1 MKGQFV
7 ARAAVGAGAA
17 TIAALLVRRTLLRLG
32 STPAEH
38 AGPHP
43 GDDLVPD
50 AHVVATR
57 GVTIAVP
64 RARVW
69 PWICQIGQDRGGFYS
84 YDAIENLMGFDIHS
98 VDHIVPEWQHVRV
111 GDEVGLEP
119 GVRLRVARVEPG
131 RHLVLSGRVP
141 MGRVTIPARFS
152 WAFVLL
158 DGPGGTT
165 RLLSRARYA
174 HERWW
179 SPLCVEPSE
188 MISSVMTGGMLRGI
202 RRRAE
207 GSAASEP
214 DSGGAAR
221 GSGEQARSRPVRTTR
236 DKVSANGAAQPATGG
251 QQEEGQQV

>member
-1 MKGQFV
+1 MKGRSTTRV
-7 ARAAVGAGAA
+7 AVGAGSAVAA
-17 TIAALLVRRTLLRLG
+17 AMLLRRRYLRLG
-32 STPAEH
+32 STPVEH

-57 GVTIAVP
+57 GVTIAAP
-64 RARVW
+64 PERVW

-98 VDHIVPEWQHVRV
+98 VDRIVPEWQDVKV
-111 GDEVGLEP
+111 GDEIGLEP
-119 GVRLRVARVEPG
+119 GVRLRVARVEHG
-131 RHLVLSGRVP
+131 RHLVLTGRVP

-152 WAFVLL
+152 WAFVLAGL
-158 DGPGGTT
+158 PDGTT

-188 MISSVMTGGMLRGI
+188 MISSVMTRGMLRGI

-207 GSAASEP
+207 GLPEP
-214 DSGGAAR
+214 ARTAQDTGLVDGAN
-221 GSGEQARSRPVRTTR
+221 RPTTG
-236 DKVSANGAAQPATGG
+236 V
-251 QQEEGQQV
+251 QQEEGQRA